1 MYDDDSNGLSSKLH
15 QTWKVISC
23 FEVMQSAV
31 RLLRVPPQR
40 NAAAATKEASSSGP
54 LLKNLHTFSFS
65 NLCIFQEVGKKE
77 ILS

>member
-40 NAAAATKEASSSGP
+40 NAAAATKEASS

-65 NLCIFQEVGKKE
+65 NLCIFQEE

>member
-1 MYDDDSNGLSSKLH
+1 MYDDDSNGLSSKPH

-40 NAAAATKEASSSGP
+40 NATATKEASSGP